1 MSFAQRRLW
10 FLGQLEGL
18 SGTYNVPLS
27 LRLRGRLDVGA
38 LRLAVGDVV
47 RRHESLRT
55 VFPQVDG
62 QPFQRIVEA
71 GVAVPSFEVVDV
83 VGVGEGELAGLLVRE
98 AGAGFDLSCDLP
110 LRVRLFVLGADEF
123 VLLVV
128 VHHIAADGWSMAP
141 FARDL
146 SLAYA
151 ARVAGGVPGWE
162 PLEVQYAD
170 YTLWQREVLGSEDD
184 PDSVI
189 SRQLAYWTA
198 ALVGVP
204 EQLELPV
211 DRPRP
216 AVASHVGGSVTV
228 RVPAGVH
235 GRLVELAQGSG
246 ASVFMVVQAALAVS
260 LMRMGAGCDIPIGT
274 AVAGRTD
281 DALDD
286 LVGFFVNTLVLRTD
300 VSGDPTFRELVERV
314 RETDLAA
321 YAHQD
326 VPFERLVEVLNPQ
339 RSMARHPLFQVMLS
353 FQNNTRPD
361 LTMPGLEITH
371 QPLQDVSARFDLTLN
386 LGEHRAEDGAPN
398 GMTGRLDYRTD
409 LFDQTTIEAMAARFV
424 RVLEAIAADPDVPV
438 GRIDVLG
445 EAERRQL
452 LVEWND
458 TAHAVP
464 DVVVPELFEAQ
475 VARTPDAMAVVCEGE
490 ELSYGELNV
499 RANRLARYLIGQG
512 AGPERLVAVALPR
525 SVDLVVALLAVMK
538 SGAGYVP
545 VDPELPAERISYL
558 LRDADPLLLV
568 TDTTTTLLP
577 ALAGR
582 PAGDE
587 LSVVVDAAETAARI
601 AAQSG
606 TNVCDTDRAGVL
618 LPGHPVYAIYTSG
631 STGRPKG
638 VVIPHQGLVNYLARA
653 TEAYP
658 ELSGTT
664 VAHASI
670 SFDIGITVLYGT
682 LICGGQV
689 HIAPWDS
696 APTSPHPN
704 NEPVSLVKITP
715 SHLALLDD
723 SAHQP
728 SGRLIIAGEPLPTE
742 ALHTWHTHHPHTA
755 VTNSYGPTETTVA
768 ATDHTIPTPTGG
780 ASGTGTI
787 PIGRPMWNTRT
798 YVLDHALRP
807 APAGVAGELYIA
819 GTGLARGYL
828 HQPVLTAERFVPDPF
843 GPPGTRM
850 YRTGD
855 LARWNTNGTLEHL
868 GRTDTQVKV
877 RGFRIELGEVEAAM
891 GGVEGVAQ
899 AAAVV
904 REDRPGEKR
913 LVGYVVPADV
923 EAGVDTALVL
933 ERVRGRLPDYM
944 VPSALVVLGRLP
956 LTGNGKLDRA
966 ALPVPDVA
974 VAASGRV
981 ARTPREEVL
990 CRLFA
995 EVLGV
1000 PGVGIDDGFF
1010 DLGGDSIVSIQL
1022 VARARA
1028 VGLVFTPRDVFER
1041 KTVEALARVAAEPG
1055 AMDAGTGTPG
1065 GGVGGVVLTP
1075 VMHRLRELGGGVDRF
1090 SQGVLLQAPAGLG
1103 VEHLTTA
1110 VQTVLD
1116 HHDALR
1122 ARLTVHDDSTWDL
1135 HIPPAGQIDAAQCVR
1150 RVDVTGV
1157 ADDDLHE
1164 VIAAEADSAR
1174 GRLSPVS
1181 GVMVQAVWF

>member
-1 MSFAQRRLW
+1 MIPVSFAQRRLW

-27 LRLRGRLDVGA
+27 LRLCGRLDVGA

-47 RRHESLRT
+47 GRHESLRT

-62 QPFQRIVEA
+62 VPFQRVVGV

-83 VGVGEGELAGLLVRE
+83 VGVGEGELAGLLVKE

-110 LRVRLFVLGADEF
+110 LRVRLFVLGGDEF

-151 ARVAGGVPGWE
+151 GRVAGGVPGWE

-189 SRQLAYWTA
+189 SRQLAYWTT
-198 ALVGVP
+198 ALAGVP

-216 AVASHVGGSVTV
+216 AVASHVGGSVAV

-235 GRLVELAQGSG
+235 GGLVELAQGSG

-260 LMRMGAGCDIPIGT
+260 LMKMGAGYDIPIGT

-281 DALDD
+281 DALDN

-300 VSGDPTFRELVERV
+300 ISGDPTFRELVERV

-361 LTMPGLEITH
+361 LAMPGLEITH

-386 LGEHRAEDGAPN
+386 LGEHRAEDGGPN

-409 LFDQTTIEAMAARFV
+409 LFDQATIEAMAARFV

-445 EAERRQL
+445 DAERRKL

-464 DVVVPELFEAQ
+464 DVAVPELFEAQ
-475 VARTPDAMAVVCEGE
+475 VARTPDAVAVVCEGQ
-490 ELSYGELNV
+490 ELTYGELNV
-499 RANRLARYLIGQG
+499 RANRLARYLIERG
-512 AGPERLVAVALPR
+512 AGPERLVGVALPR

-545 VDPELPAERISYL
+545 VDPELPAERISYM

-568 TDTTTTLLP
+568 TDTTTTALLP
-577 ALAGR
+577 ALDGR
-582 PAGDE
+582 PTGDE

-601 AAQSG
+601 AAQPG
-606 TNVCDTDRAGVL
+606 TNVRDTDRAGVL
-618 LPGHPVYAIYTSG
+618 LPGNPVYAIYTSG

-682 LICGGQV
+682 LICGGRV
-689 HIAPWDS
+689 HITPWDS
-696 APTSPHPN
+696 APASPHPN
-704 NEPVSLVKITP
+704 NEPVSLVKVTP
-715 SHLALLDD
+715 SHLPLLDD

-728 SGRLIIAGEPLPTE
+728 SGRLIIAGEPLLPTE
-742 ALHTWHTHHPHTA
+742 ALHAWHTHHPHTA

-780 ASGTGTI
+780 ASATGTI

-807 APAGVAGELYIA
+807 VPLGVAGELYIA

-828 HQPVLTAERFVPDPF
+828 HRPVLTAERFIPDPF
-843 GPPGTRM
+843 GLPGSRM

-855 LARWNTNGTLEHL
+855 LARWNAGGTLEHL
-868 GRTDTQVKV
+868 GRTDAQVKV

-891 GGVEGVAQ
+891 GGVAGVAQ

-944 VPSALVVLGRLP
+944 VPSALVVLERLP

-1000 PGVGIDDGFF
+1000 PGVSIDDSFF

-1028 VGLVFTPRDVFER
+1028 AGLVFTPRDVFER
-1041 KTVEALARVAAEPG
+1041 RTVEALARIATEPG
-1055 AMDAGTGTPG
+1055 AEGAGSGMPG

-1075 VMHRLRELGGGVDRF
+1075 VVHRLRELGGGVDRF
-1090 SQGVLLQAPAGLG
+1090 SQGVLL
-1103 VEHLTTA
+1103 
-1110 VQTVLD
+1110 
-1116 HHDALR
+1116 
-1122 ARLTVHDDSTWDL
+1122 
-1135 HIPPAGQIDAAQCVR
+1135 
-1150 RVDVTGV
+1150 
-1157 ADDDLHE
+1157 
-1164 VIAAEADSAR
+1164 
-1174 GRLSPVS
+1174 
-1181 GVMVQAVWF
+1181 

>member
-1 MSFAQRRLW
+1 M
-10 FLGQLEGL
+10 
-18 SGTYNVPLS
+18 
-27 LRLRGRLDVGA
+27 
-38 LRLAVGDVV
+38 
-47 RRHESLRT
+47 
-55 VFPQVDG
+55 
-62 QPFQRIVEA
+62 
-71 GVAVPSFEVVDV
+71 
-83 VGVGEGELAGLLVRE
+83 
-98 AGAGFDLSCDLP
+98 
-110 LRVRLFVLGADEF
+110 
-123 VLLVV
+123 
-128 VHHIAADGWSMAP
+128 
-141 FARDL
+141 ARDL
-146 SLAYA
+146 SMAYG

-198 ALVGVP
+198 ALAGVP

-216 AVASHVGGSVTV
+216 AVASHVGGSVEV

-246 ASVFMVVQAALAVS
+246 ASVFMVMQAALAVS

-300 VSGDPTFRELVERV
+300 VSGDPSFRELVERV

-371 QPLQDVSARFDLTLN
+371 HPLQGVSARFDLTVN

-409 LFDQTTIEAMAARFV
+409 LFDQATIEALAARFV
-424 RVLEAIAADPDVPV
+424 RVLKAIAADPDVPV
-438 GRIDVLG
+438 EHIDVLS

-475 VARTPDAMAVVCEGE
+475 VARIPDAVAVVCEGQ
-490 ELSYGELNV
+490 ELTYGELNV
-499 RANRLARYLIGQG
+499 RANRLARYLIKRG
-512 AGPERLVAVALPR
+512 AEPEQLVGVALPR

-545 VDPELPAERISYL
+545 VDPELPAERINYM
-558 LRDADPLLLV
+558 LREANPLLLV
-568 TDTTTTLLP
+568 TDTTTTTLLP
-577 ALAGR
+577 ALDGR
-582 PAGDE
+582 PTGDE

-601 AAQSG
+601 DAQPG
-606 TNVCDTDRAGVL
+606 TNVRDTDRAGVL

-638 VVIPHQGLVNYLARA
+638 VVIHHQGLVNYLARA

-689 HIAPWDS
+689 HMTPWDS
-696 APTSPHPN
+696 ALAPPHPH
-704 NEPVSLVKITP
+704 NEPVSLVKVTP
-715 SHLALLDD
+715 SHLPLLED

-742 ALHTWHTHHPHTA
+742 ALHSWQTHHPHTP

-768 ATDHTIPTPTGG
+768 ATDHTILAATGG
-780 ASGTGTI
+780 VSATGTI

-807 APAGVAGELYIA
+807 VPAGVAGELYIA
-819 GTGLARGYL
+819 GTCLARGYL
-828 HQPVLTAERFVPDPF
+828 HRPVLTAERFVPDPF
-843 GPPGTRM
+843 GPPGARM

-899 AAAVV
+899 TAAVV

-944 VPSALVVLGRLP
+944 VPSALVVLERLP

-974 VAASGRV
+974 VAAASGRV

-1041 KTVEALARVAAEPG
+1041 RTVEALAQIATEPG
-1055 AMDAGTGTPG
+1055 ATDAGWWWG
-1065 GGVGGVVLTP
+1065 GWCCS
-1075 VMHRLRELGGGVDRF
+1075 H
-1090 SQGVLLQAPAGLG
+1090 AG
-1103 VEHLTTA
+1103 
-1110 VQTVLD
+1110 
-1116 HHDALR
+1116 DA
-1122 ARLTVHDDSTWDL
+1122 S
-1135 HIPPAGQIDAAQCVR
+1135 
-1150 RVDVTGV
+1150 V
-1157 ADDDLHE
+1157 A
-1164 VIAAEADSAR
+1164 
-1174 GRLSPVS
+1174 
-1181 GVMVQAVWF
+1181 